1 MKTIVSKTSENVL
14 NFVCSTSDSDF
25 CGDRVYMK
33 GIDFTV
39 KMLNV
44 DYTLE
49 ELKELVPTARAFP
62 IIFEDD
68 NYVGTLSDLKQY
80 VSK

>member
-1 MKTIVSKTSENVL
+1 MSITIYSKSS
-14 NFVCSTSDSDF
+14 CSQCDQAKMLLS
-25 CGDRVYMK
+25 MK

-49 ELKELVPTARAFP
+49 ELKDLVPTARAFP

-80 VSK
+80 VNK

>member
-1 MKTIVSKTSENVL
+1 MLNVSKIR
-14 NFVCSTSDSDF
+14 
-25 CGDRVYMK
+25 CGYQDVEVVK

-49 ELKELVPTARAFP
+49 ELKDLVPTARAFP

>member
-1 MKTIVSKTSENVL
+1 MSITIYSKPS
-14 NFVCSTSDSDF
+14 CSQCDQAKMLLS
-25 CGDRVYMK
+25 MK
-33 GIDFTV
+33 GIEFTV

-49 ELKELVPTARAFP
+49 EIKSLVPTARAFP

-68 NYVGTLSDLKQY
+68 VYLGTLSDLKQH

>member
-1 MKTIVSKTSENVL
+1 MSITIYSKSS
-14 NFVCSTSDSDF
+14 CSQCDQAKMLLS
-25 CGDRVYMK
+25 MK

-49 ELKELVPTARAFP
+49 ELKDLVPTARAFP

>member
-1 MKTIVSKTSENVL
+1 MSITIYSKSS
-14 NFVCSTSDSDF
+14 CSQCDQAKMLLS
-25 CGDRVYMK
+25 MK

-49 ELKELVPTARAFP
+49 ELKDLVPTARAFP

-80 VSK
+80 ISK

>member
-1 MKTIVSKTSENVL
+1 MSITIYSKSS
-14 NFVCSTSDSDF
+14 CSQCDQAKMLLS
-25 CGDRVYMK
+25 MK

>member
-1 MKTIVSKTSENVL
+1 MSITIYSKSA
-14 NFVCSTSDSDF
+14 CSQCDQAKMLLS
-25 CGDRVYMK
+25 MK

-49 ELKELVPTARAFP
+49 ELKDLVPTARAFP

-80 VSK
+80 VNK